1 MQQSRIEAFSRLSD
15 EEKYKL
21 SAKDF
26 TVSEI
31 REIIAETTLNETE
44 IKIAECRYI
53 KAMTMAQI
61 AEEVGLDEK
70 TIQRKIPKI
79 SDKLKR
85 TLQKLFC

>member
-1 MQQSRIEAFSRLSD
+1 MQQNRLEYFSKLSAD
-15 EEKYKL
+15 EKYKL

-31 REIIAETTLNETE
+31 REIIAETSLNETD

-53 KAMTMAQI
+53 KAMTMAAI

-85 TLQKLFC
+85 TLQKML

>member
-1 MQQSRIEAFSRLSD
+1 MQKSRREYFSKLSQ
-15 EEKYKL
+15 EEKYEL

-26 TVSEI
+26 TVREI
-31 REIIAETTLNETE
+31 REIISETSLNATD

-53 KAMTMAQI
+53 MDMTMAAI
-61 AEEVGLDEK
+61 AKEVGLDEK

-85 TLQKLFC
+85 TLQKLL

>member
-1 MQQSRIEAFSRLSD
+1 MQQNRIEAFSKLSE
-15 EEKYKL
+15 EEKYRL

-31 REIIAETTLNETE
+31 REIISETSLSETD

-61 AEEVGLDEK
+61 AEEVNLDEK